1 MFPRFL
7 FILLFLS
14 NLGTCQCFPE
24 YTGSA
29 CDIKIADP
37 PILSSIFGG
46 ATCDVYLDD
55 CTAFTVLGLNFLDE
69 DTLTCHYMLDNGVS
83 SIVISLT
90 FSMPVE
96 SYSFDLYHAS
106 RKLFQELVYTKLDII
121 FYISSTTNILI
132 NFCCSILQL
141 SKK

>member
-1 MFPRFL
+1 
-7 FILLFLS
+7 LLFLS

-69 DTLTCHYMLDNGVS
+69 DTLTCHYMLENGVS
-83 SIVISLT
+83 SIVIPLT
-90 FSMPVE
+90 FSMPE
-96 SYSFDLYHAS
+96 KIWMTLT
-106 RKLFQELVYTKLDII
+106 RT
-121 FYISSTTNILI
+121 
-132 NFCCSILQL
+132 
-141 SKK
+141 

>member
-1 MFPRFL
+1 VPKL
-7 FILLFLS
+7 DKNSKIIKWKSGWPWLEPKLDKNSKINKNLGNTDLS

-69 DTLTCHYMLDNGVS
+69 DTLTCHYMLENGVS
-83 SIVISLT
+83 SIVIPLT

-96 SYSFDLYHAS
+96 CYSFD
-106 RKLFQELVYTKLDII
+106 F
-121 FYISSTTNILI
+121 
-132 NFCCSILQL
+132 
-141 SKK
+141 